1 MSEKGRP
8 GRIEPGPLRG
18 QISARAWNR
27 AQDAADIVLG
37 QRSDG
42 TAAGPSDASPA
53 YTGILAKND
62 TATVV
67 NRWGVLS
74 VAGVVFTPSGATG
87 NATQQFQDQPVLS
100 GGLPTGGSA
109 FVVAVEPIAAG
120 KIGRVAVAGVVQ
132 AKINITDAGH
142 GFAKAKDGDLTQ
154 LSSADAGDAKILWK
168 EGSTGPAKWAIVRFG
183 GAGGGSIRL
192 AKTSSD
198 WAKGSSMSLAVYG
211 GTPGSETATG
221 ETVTAYNNFGKVLS
235 GKWVMIGEDPDGNN
249 YLIAPE
255 SDQVEVVYTAEIVST
270 TTSGVTTSNL
280 VFRRKKVW
288 VHSIEEGTPVEI
300 GITECI
306 TPYGPTGATGS

>member
-1 MSEKGRP
+1 MSDGAP
-8 GRIEPGPLRG
+8 NRIKPGPLRG

-37 QRSDG
+37 DRYSQAGEPQADG
-42 TAAGPSDASPA
+42 PKP
-53 YTGILAKND
+53 YTPILARNS
-62 TATVV
+62 TTGTV

-100 GGLPTGGSA
+100 GGLPTGGSS

-132 AKINITDAGH
+132 AKINVVSESDT
-142 GFAKAKDGDLTQ
+142 FATAKDGDLTQ
-154 LSSADAGDAKILWK
+154 LSSASSGEVTILWK
-168 EGSTGPAKWAIVRFG
+168 ESGTGAGKWALVRF
-183 GAGGGSIRL
+183 GAGGGSLKLSRT
-192 AKTSSD
+192 TSV
-198 WAKGSSMSLAVYG
+198 WEKGTTASLVVYG
-211 GTPGSETATG
+211 GTPGSEAATG
-221 ETVTAYNNFGKVLS
+221 ETFNAFNNFGKVLS
-235 GKWVMIGEDPDGNN
+235 GKWVMIGETADGQN

-255 SDQVEVVYTAEIVST
+255 ADQVELVYTAEIVST
-270 TTSGVTTSNL
+270 TASGVTTSKL

-300 GITECI
+300 GMTECV
-306 TPYGPTGATGS
+306 TPYSNNQGGY